1 MKTIIAGSRSITPK
15 EFKTAIKKCKW
26 SHKISTVVSG
36 GAAGADKL
44 GELWAASAG
53 LKLQIYLPDWESFGK
68 AAGPIRNE
76 EMADNAEALLA
87 IWDGSSR
94 GTISMIELARKKS
107 LRVFVYNVYEDSV
120 QEFLP
125 NEQLFLV

>member
-1 MKTIIAGSRSITPK
+1 
-15 EFKTAIKKCKW
+15 
-26 SHKISTVVSG
+26 
-36 GAAGADKL
+36 
-44 GELWAASAG
+44 
-53 LKLQIYLPDWESFGK
+53 LPDWESFGK

-94 GTISMIELARKKS
+94 GTISMIELARKKG